1 MADYLIHDSTL
12 EDIADAIRSKT
23 GGSALIN
30 PENMA
35 EEIASISG
43 GGGYVPFTL
52 SFASKY
58 EGQSLYD
65 AFMLLVN
72 AVVATIGDKPF
83 FAWLTTGNHSYE
95 ISYAY
100 YIPQSITQQKASGLG
115 WFGNVNRAE
124 SNDTAVH
131 YFAST
136 FSGFDP
142 INTTASVN
150 KMATSGRTVRI
161 YTTDVY
167 TVIDLSGVISVT

>member
-23 GGSALIN
+23 GGSSLIA
-30 PENMA
+30 PEDMPT
-35 EEIASISG
+35 EIASISG

-52 SFASKY
+52 SVASNY
-58 EGQSLYD
+58 EGQSPYD

-83 FAWLTTGNHSYE
+83 FAWLTTGSHAYE

-100 YIPQSITQQKASGLG
+100 YIPQSITQQKDSGCG
-115 WFGNVNRAE
+115 WYGNINRAE
-124 SNDTAVH
+124 NPNSAGH
-131 YFAST
+131 YFTSL
-136 FSGFDP
+136 FGGFDP
-142 INTTASVN
+142 INTTASII
-150 KMATSGRTVRI
+150 KMQTSGRSVRI